1 MTTEALE
8 LLRTMSPRKS
18 DLQEFAQLVQ
28 RQRSSTLPV
37 DSLDLSVYIFQERK
51 FRTWLNPYVDAAYAK
66 VSAMSAAQRY
76 AAAVLLFNDD
86 LHFKR
91 RQSTLSQSDDDS
103 EEDGVEGLMS
113 EDGFL
118 VDSNAVTIIEG
129 GFKILEESVAM
140 FRECEIFAEYYA
152 EQVALRKQNEQSNG
166 EMAPV
171 VEESGEGKKKGSRQ
185 VKPFRAGCITR
196 QLRAIEM
203 YALSPSSL
211 QPPRLVKS
219 VLKRL
224 GQPTTPIG
232 ARQVLLGLGR
242 QTKFSVSQLRL
253 SRSSTA
259 GQKNKECAI
268 NTLESFVV
276 AYILCSY

>member
-8 LLRTMSPRKS
+8 LLRSMSPRKS

-91 RQSTLSQSDDDS
+91 RQSTLTQSEDPS
-103 EEDGVEGLMS
+103 DGVEGLMS
-113 EDGFL
+113 D
-118 VDSNAVTIIEG
+118 DSYLTDTNGVTIIEG
-129 GFKILEESVAM
+129 GFRILEESVAM

-152 EQVALRKQNEQSNG
+152 EQVALRQQSEQSSA
-166 EMAPV
+166 EVAPV
-171 VEESGEGKKKGSRQ
+171 SEPEAEKDGGDKKASKKKSNRQ

-211 QPPRLVKS
+211 QPPRLVKA

-253 SRSSTA
+253 SRSNTA
-259 GQKNKECAI
+259 GQKNKE
-268 NTLESFVV
+268 
-276 AYILCSY
+276 

>member
-91 RQSTLSQSDDDS
+91 RQSILSQRDDDS

-113 EDGFL
+113 EDSNQA
-118 VDSNAVTIIEG
+118 DSNAASIIEG

-152 EQVALRKQNEQSNG
+152 EQVALRQQSEKTNG
-166 EMAPV
+166 EAVPV
-171 VEESGEGKKKGSRQ
+171 PEESGEGKDKKKGSRQ

-211 QPPRLVKS
+211 QPPRLVKA

-232 ARQVLLGLGR
+232 AREVLLGLGR

-253 SRSSTA
+253 TRSNTA
-259 GQKNKECAI
+259 GQKNKACVPI
-268 NTLESFVV
+268 RYPYPNS
-276 AYILCSY
+276 

>member
-8 LLRTMSPRKS
+8 LLRAMSPRKS

-91 RQSTLSQSDDDS
+91 RQSTLTQSEDTS
-103 EEDGVEGLMS
+103 SDGVEGLMS
-113 EDGFL
+113 EDGYL
-118 VDSNAVTIIEG
+118 TDSNAVSVIEG

-152 EQVALRKQNEQSNG
+152 EQVALRQQSEQSSA
-166 EMAPV
+166 EVVPV
-171 VEESGEGKKKGSRQ
+171 SSESEEGKIGGKKKSIRQ

-211 QPPRLVKS
+211 QPPRLVKA

-253 SRSSTA
+253 SRSNTA
-259 GQKNKECAI
+259 GQRNKE
-268 NTLESFVV
+268 
-276 AYILCSY
+276 

>member
-91 RQSTLSQSDDDS
+91 RQSILSQSDDDS

-113 EDGFL
+113 EDSNQA
-118 VDSNAVTIIEG
+118 DSNAASIIEG

-152 EQVALRKQNEQSNG
+152 EQVALRKQSEISNG
-166 EMAPV
+166 EAVPAP
-171 VEESGEGKKKGSRQ
+171 EESGEGKDNKKGSRQ

-211 QPPRLVKS
+211 QPPRLVKA

-253 SRSSTA
+253 TRSNTT
-259 GQKNKECAI
+259 GRKNKACVPMRYPYPY
-268 NTLESFVV
+268 S
-276 AYILCSY
+276 